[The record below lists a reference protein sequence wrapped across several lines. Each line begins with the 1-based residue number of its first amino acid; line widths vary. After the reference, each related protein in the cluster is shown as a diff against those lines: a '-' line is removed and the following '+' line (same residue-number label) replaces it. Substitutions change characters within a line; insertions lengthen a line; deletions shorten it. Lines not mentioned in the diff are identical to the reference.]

1 MSKNAKR
8 IDPTQQ
14 PLDFD
19 TPIAEYQSLRVQL
32 IAGPEKLERVENYAE
47 ACIEVAA
54 TVKSC
59 LRAWG
64 KSREEMVDAINHFF
78 CATEKDSW
86 HLSIHMFNHYLSKPT
101 EYPMPAAIIYAIQHI
116 TGSQE
121 ITSSFA
127 KAEGARVIS
136 GEEVRELAIG
146 KIDDAIAEMQR
157 LKKEFRGIN
166 KK

>member
-1 MSKNAKR
+1 
-8 IDPTQQ
+8 
-14 PLDFD
+14 
-19 TPIAEYQSLRVQL
+19 
-32 IAGPEKLERVENYAE
+32 
-47 ACIEVAA
+47 
-54 TVKSC
+54 
-59 LRAWG
+59 
-64 KSREEMVDAINHFF
+64 
-78 CATEKDSW
+78 
-86 HLSIHMFNHYLSKPT
+86 MFNHYLSKPT